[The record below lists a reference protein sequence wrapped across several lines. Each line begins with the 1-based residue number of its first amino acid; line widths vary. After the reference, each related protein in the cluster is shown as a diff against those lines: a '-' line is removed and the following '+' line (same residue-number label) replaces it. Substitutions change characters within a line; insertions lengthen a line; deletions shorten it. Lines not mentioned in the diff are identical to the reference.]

1 MTTTTRNVSAE
12 LGSVSSETMRPEDL
26 IPCFIDVLDDLKED
40 LAQSVTTTTT
50 TTAED
55 AMAVLVR
62 VGQIDDF
69 LGRVEQN
76 QQAEDYYESEGCQ
89 FDLEE
94 LFEALGEFAPED
106 CCFGS
111 HPGDGADYGFWA

>member
-12 LGSVSSETMRPEDL
+12 PGSVSSETMRPEDL

-50 TTAED
+50 AED
-55 AMAVLVR
+55 AMAVWVR

-94 LFEALGEFAPED
+94 LFGALGEFAPED